1 MGPLI
6 PEQPGTVPQFAQLY
20 VLDSSEQQA
29 AQRLVQFGNGQ
40 QRLQADIVQ
49 ALQAMLHTCNPY
61 VQDFKVAAS
70 YSDPHVPDLEWRIVE
85 GKSHDRHVYN
95 VPCTS
100 EIAAFVLDAQV
111 ARSYNRDIVIHPHGG
126 GV

>member
-6 PEQPGTVPQFAQLY
+6 PEQPAGVPRFAQLY

-29 AQRLVQFGNGQ
+29 AQRFVQFGNGQ

-70 YSDPHVPDLEWRIVE
+70 YSGPNVPDLEWRIV
-85 GKSHDRHVYN
+85 
-95 VPCTS
+95 
-100 EIAAFVLDAQV
+100 
-111 ARSYNRDIVIHPHGG
+111 
-126 GV
+126 